1 MKVLDPRTPMRRV
14 ALRANIL
21 AYSQRLSF
29 LAVVLVSLSDP
40 CVLLAQVR
48 STDGSLGLWA
58 VGPLAGNRFAAIKVA
73 MPIHQTSSV
82 PKEYAHRQL
91 ESVDWT
97 ICSNRYAVIW
107 IRPNFH
113 VMVTIDK

>member
-1 MKVLDPRTPMRRV
+1 MKVLAPRTPMRQV

-21 AYSQRLSF
+21 ACSQRLSF

-40 CVLLAQVR
+40 CVLLALVQMA
-48 STDGSLGLWA
+48 LKA

-73 MPIHQTSSV
+73 MSIHQTSLV

-91 ESVDWT
+91 ESVDWM

-107 IRPNFH
+107 I
-113 VMVTIDK
+113 